1 MDEVSLLQ
9 RAMAPATTEVDGGAG
24 GVTSHLPVSLGL
36 LSGITG
42 KQEWWT
48 GLCLGLANLQQLRM
62 ILSRHRWLLVCT
74 ETLVLSDSALLS

>member
-24 GVTSHLPVSLGL
+24 GGTSHLPVSLGL

-42 KQEWWT
+42 KQERWT
-48 GLCLGLANLQQLRM
+48 GLCLGLANL
-62 ILSRHRWLLVCT
+62 
-74 ETLVLSDSALLS
+74 